1 VDLLVIG
8 CSARKTAVPEPLP
21 AILRYDGP
29 FFRDLRAF
37 LRRSGWPEGLRIAVL
52 SAEHGLIGA
61 LDPIQPYE
69 RRLDSAAAQSLLPRL
84 VDTLRRW
91 SSAPLRVTVVAS
103 SDYSGLLQRALESL
117 GYPPA
122 ETLPGGLLAKRA
134 AFNRLL
140 ARFATGAVPRRDPA
154 ERPGRLCF
162 FPDWGDFVD
171 PSFDFVT
178 EQSRAPGSGQK
189 RCHVSSLLDE
199 PICDGILVSLAQ
211 RLANKGPLERP
222 RSDGSNAT
230 APENLRRY
238 YALRDEDILF
248 GDCGAFSYV
257 RNDEPTITVHEAAFA
272 YHVYGF
278 DLGASVDHIPAPML
292 PLEERS
298 RRLRWTLSA
307 AEDFWRLARTYR
319 SFHPVGVAHGITARD
334 YARAVGDLV
343 EMGYRHIGI
352 GGLVFRHDREIAEIV
367 QAVAAVR
374 DDLRK
379 PLWLHL
385 FGIFRPRLQALFR
398 ELRIDSFD
406 SASYYRK
413 AWLRS
418 DQNYLGIDGQWY
430 TAIRVPVSRDPR
442 NRRKLAEKGLRP
454 EHVVDAERRAL
465 EALVRYEA
473 GRLSLEETLDVVLVY
488 DSLFERNDLERRD
501 LRRLY
506 ERTLRARPW
515 ERCPCAVCRA
525 AGIHIVIFRG
535 AERNRRRGVHNMH
548 LLYRKV
554 RDGERIQLL
563 LDR

>member
-1 VDLLVIG
+1 M
-8 CSARKTAVPEPLP
+8 SEPLP

-52 SAEHGLIGA
+52 SAQHGLIGA
-61 LDPIQPYE
+61 LDPIEPYE
-69 RRLDSAAAQSLLPRL
+69 RRLDPATAQSLLPRV

-91 SSAPLRVTVVAS
+91 SPIPHRVTVIAGA
-103 SDYSGLLQRALESL
+103 DYCELLQRALEYL

-140 ARFATGAVPRRDPA
+140 ARFATGAAPRRDPA
-154 ERPGRLCF
+154 QRPGRLCF

-178 EQSRAPGSGQK
+178 ERSGAPESGRK
-189 RCHVSSLLDE
+189 RCHVLSLLDE
-199 PICDGILVSLAQ
+199 PVCDGILVSLAQ
-211 RLANKGPLERP
+211 RQGNKGPLERT

-230 APENLRRY
+230 APQNLRRY
-238 YALRDEDILF
+238 YRLRDEYILF

-257 RNDEPTITVHEAAFA
+257 QRDEPTMTVQEAAFA

-292 PLEERS
+292 PIEERN

-307 AEDFWRLARTYR
+307 AEEFWRLARTYQ

-343 EMGYRHIGI
+343 EMGYRHIAI
-352 GGLVFRHDREIAEIV
+352 GGLVFRQDREIAEIV

-374 DDLRK
+374 DNLRQ
-379 PLWLHL
+379 PLWIHL

-398 ELRIDSFD
+398 QLRIDSFD

-418 DQNYLGIDGQWY
+418 DQNYLGVDWRWY

-442 NRRKLAEKGLRP
+442 NRRKLAEKRLRP
-454 EHVVDAERRAL
+454 ADVFDLERRAL
-465 EALVRYEA
+465 EALVQYGA
-473 GRLSLEETLDVVLVY
+473 GQLSLEETLDSVLAY
-488 DSLFERNDLERRD
+488 DSLFDRNDIERRD
-501 LRRLY
+501 PRRLY

-535 AERNRRRGVHNMH
+535 AERNRRRGLHNMH
-548 LLYRKV
+548 LLYQKV
-554 RDGERIQLL
+554 RDDERI
-563 LDR
+563 DPPPDH